1 MKMEKLIGRLR
12 NKYALRIAVKEALDT
27 LPTAVCY
34 FTSSGTVKLCN
45 SVMRDLFR
53 KITQSDLQ
61 SFDELQKAL
70 DDCDQSTRIVRDGNI
85 FLFSDGRAWQYSA
98 EQVRTAD
105 GKTYTE
111 TVFSDV
117 TELYERRQELKQQSK
132 ELKKMYQEL
141 KILSEN
147 VQEATREQEI
157 LNMKSRLHDQMNMG
171 VSAIRQMLRQNIV
184 PEENASAIMQFR
196 RAIQVLQEENSYPQD
211 DVAEF
216 IRDAA
221 VSGIQVNITGDLP
234 ETEKTLHL
242 LLAVMREACVN
253 AARHADAT
261 ILYVVVEQGLGAVTL
276 RMTNDGKTPKEE
288 VMPQGGLADLSR
300 MITGSGGRIEIQSQ
314 PVFVLTV
321 TLPVCKQKTEQEV
334 PI

>member
-1 MKMEKLIGRLR
+1 MVEISGRLR

-34 FTSSGTVKLCN
+34 FNSSGAVKLCN
-45 SVMRDLFR
+45 SVMYDLFR

-61 SFDELQKAL
+61 SLDELQKAL
-70 DDCDQSTRIVRDGNI
+70 DDCNQSPGIVRDGNV
-85 FLFSDGRAWQYSA
+85 FLFPDGRAWQYSA
-98 EQVRTAD
+98 EEVRTAD
-105 GKTYTE
+105 GKLYTE
-111 TVFSDV
+111 AVFSDV
-117 TELYERRQELKQQSK
+117 TELYEKRQELKRQSA

-147 VQEATREQEI
+147 VQEAAREQEI

-171 VSAIRQMLRQNIV
+171 VSAIRQMLRQNITS
-184 PEENASAIMQFR
+184 EENASAIVQFR

-221 VSGIQVNITGDLP
+221 VSGIQVKITGELP
-234 ETEKTLHL
+234 EAGKTLSL

-261 ILYVVVEQGLGAVTL
+261 ILYAAAGQGSGAVTL
-276 RMTNDGKTPKEE
+276 RMTNDGEPPKEK
-288 VMPQGGLADLSR
+288 VIPQGGLADLSR
-300 MITGSGGRIEIQSQ
+300 MIAEAGGRMEIQSQ
-314 PVFVLTV
+314 PAFVLTV
-321 TLPVCKQKTEQEV
+321 TLPVCE
-334 PI
+334 

>member
-1 MKMEKLIGRLR
+1 MKIGKIGGQLK

-34 FTSSGTVKLCN
+34 FNSSGTVKLCN
-45 SVMRDLFR
+45 SVMHDLFR
-53 KITQSDLQ
+53 KIAQSDLQ

-70 DDCDQSTRIVRDGNI
+70 DVCNQSTEIVRDGNI
-85 FLFSDGRAWQYSA
+85 FLFPNGKAWQYS
-98 EQVRTAD
+98 EEKVRTAD
-105 GKTYTE
+105 GKVYTE

-117 TELYERRQELKQQSK
+117 TELYEKRQELSRQSK

-147 VQEATREQEI
+147 VQEVTREQEI

-171 VSAIRQMLRQNIV
+171 VSAIRQMLRQNIH

-196 RAIQVLQEENSYPQD
+196 RAIQVLQEENAYPQD
-211 DVAEF
+211 DVTEF

-221 VSGIQVNITGDLP
+221 VSGIRVNITGDLP
-234 ETEKTLHL
+234 ETGKTLHL

-261 ILYVVVEQGLGAVTL
+261 TLSVTVEQDLGVVIL
-276 RMTNDGKTPKEE
+276 HVTNDGEPPKEE

-300 MITGSGGRIEIQSQ
+300 MITEAGGRMEIQSR

-321 TLPVCKQKTEQEV
+321 VLPACGQETEQEV
-334 PI
+334 LV

>member
-1 MKMEKLIGRLR
+1 MKMGKLGKRLR

-27 LPTAVCY
+27 LPAAVCY

-61 SFDELQKAL
+61 SFEELQKAL
-70 DDCDQSTRIVRDGNI
+70 DDCTQSTGIMRDGNI

-98 EQVRTAD
+98 EQVRIAD

-141 KILSEN
+141 KTLSEN

-157 LNMKSRLHDQMNMG
+157 FNMKSRLHDQMNMG
-171 VSAIRQMLRQNIV
+171 VSAIRQMLRQNIA
-184 PEENASAIMQFR
+184 PEENASAIVQFR

-211 DVAEF
+211 DVTEF

-221 VSGIQVNITGDLP
+221 VSGIHVNITGDLP

-261 ILYVVVEQGLGAVTL
+261 ILYVVVEKSFGAVTL
-276 RMTNDGKTPKEE
+276 RITNDGEPPKEE
-288 VMPQGGLADLSR
+288 VMPQGGLTDLSR
-300 MITGSGGRIEIQSQ
+300 MITEADGRMEIQSR

-334 PI
+334 PV

>member
-1 MKMEKLIGRLR
+1 MVKIGGRLK

-34 FTSSGTVKLCN
+34 FNSSGTVKLCN

-53 KITQSDLQ
+53 EINQSDLQ
-61 SFDELQKAL
+61 SCDELQKAL
-70 DDCDQSTRIVRDGNI
+70 DDCNQSTGIVRDGNI

-98 EQVRTAD
+98 EQVRAAD

-117 TELYERRQELKQQSK
+117 TELYEKRQELKRQSK

-147 VQEATREQEI
+147 VQEAIREQEI

-184 PEENASAIMQFR
+184 PEENASAIVQFR

-211 DVAEF
+211 DVTEF

-234 ETEKTLHL
+234 DTEKTLHL

-261 ILYVVVEQGLGAVTL
+261 ILYVVVEQGLGTVTL
-276 RMTNDGKTPKEE
+276 RMTNDGKPPKEK
-288 VMPQGGLADLSR
+288 VMPQGGLVDLSR
-300 MITGSGGRIEIQSQ
+300 MITESGGRMEIQSR

-321 TLPVCKQKTEQEV
+321 TLPVCRQKTEQEV
-334 PI
+334 PV